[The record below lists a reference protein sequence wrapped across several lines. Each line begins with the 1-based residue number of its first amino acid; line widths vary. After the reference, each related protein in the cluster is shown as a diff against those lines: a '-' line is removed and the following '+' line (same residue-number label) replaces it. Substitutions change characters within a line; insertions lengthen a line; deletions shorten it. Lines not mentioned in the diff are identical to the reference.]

1 MSVIDVFLQ
10 QYAKE
15 YDYYYELARK
25 VANICETVL
34 QRNGI
39 HAVVTYRAKRPDSL
53 REKLIK
59 RNEEKDY
66 KSIEDIYDDIAD
78 LAGVRI
84 ATYFPGD
91 RSEIARLIEAEFI
104 TDKAKYFPDAEHRTP
119 FTFNYTKRFTGY
131 DAIHYRV
138 RIKDV
143 RLEDNKKRFSRSQVE
158 IQIASALMHAWAE
171 VEHDLVYKP
180 KVGSLSEEEYRIL
193 DELNGMV
200 LSGEIA
206 LERLQKAFNQRIS
219 RIQHSF
225 NNHYEL
231 AALIREKIKMDAPY
245 NAYMGKADIL
255 FSFLQKI
262 HMDKPKDICWYI
274 EVAGRLK
281 QTKTI
286 VRKMVDLILEDYPQ
300 YYNSYIQAKYETYG
314 ITAHLSEES
323 LSFIDRDTEKL
334 YEFVELWADLQTKV
348 KKLQQSLGIISA
360 SEDAKVDIYEC
371 RLVKMLQYV
380 GVGSELID
388 EARYLYNLRNNVLF
402 ASELPEDEI
411 LENGCRYLRRL
422 IKYIDNGAEYHE
434 EQTGISN
441 NPKGNEG
448 FHY

>member
-1 MSVIDVFLQ
+1 MSVIDVFLK
-10 QYAKE
+10 QYTKE

-25 VANICETVL
+25 VASICETVL

-59 RNEEKDY
+59 RNEEKSY
-66 KSIEDIYDDIAD
+66 QTIEDIYQDIAD

-104 TDKAKYFPDAEHRTP
+104 ADKAKYFPNGEHSAP
-119 FTFNYTKRFTGY
+119 FTFNYSKRFTGY

-158 IQIASALMHAWAE
+158 VQIASALMHAWAE
-171 VEHDLVYKP
+171 VEHDLIYKP

-193 DELNGMV
+193 DELNGLV

-219 RIQHSF
+219 TIQHSF

-231 AALIREKIKMDAPY
+231 AALIREKVKMDAPF
-245 NAYMGKADIL
+245 NSYMGKADIL

-262 HMDKPKDICWYI
+262 NMDRPKDICRYI
-274 EVAGRLK
+274 ELAGRLK
-281 QTKTI
+281 QKKTI
-286 VRKMVDLILEDYPQ
+286 VRKMIDLILGDHPKF
-300 YYNSYIQAKYETYG
+300 YNSYIQAKYETYG
-314 ITAHLSEES
+314 VTAHMSEES
-323 LSFIDRDTEKL
+323 LSFIDRDMAKL
-334 YEFVELWADLQTKV
+334 YEFIELWA
-348 KKLQQSLGIISA
+348 KLQMKVMQLYSEIEVKGL
-360 SEDAKVDIYEC
+360 SEDEIADTFEC
-371 RLVKMLQYV
+371 RLVKMLQYANV
-380 GVGSELID
+380 GDELTD

-402 ASELPEDEI
+402 ASELPDDEI
-411 LENGCRYLRRL
+411 LENGCKHLNRL
-422 IKYIDNGAEYHE
+422 IKSIDVNCKVCKEKDASENEAAE
-434 EQTGISN
+434 TL
-441 NPKGNEG
+441 
-448 FHY
+448 

>member
-1 MSVIDVFLQ
+1 MSVIEVFLQ
-10 QYAKE
+10 QYTKE

-25 VANICETVL
+25 VAYICETVL

-53 REKLIK
+53 KEKLIK
-59 RNEEKDY
+59 RNEEKNY
-66 KSIEDIYDDIAD
+66 GSIEDIYNDIAD

-91 RSEIARLIEAEFI
+91 RREIARLIEAEFI
-104 TDKAKYFPDAEHRTP
+104 TDKAKYFPDGEHLSP
-119 FTFNYTKRFTGY
+119 FTFNYTRRFTGY

-231 AALIREKIKMDAPY
+231 AALIREKIKMDLPY
-245 NAYMGKADIL
+245 NTYMGKADIL

-262 HMDKPKDICWYI
+262 HMDKPKDICRYI

-300 YYNSYIQAKYETYG
+300 YYNSYIEAKYETYG

-323 LSFIDRDTEKL
+323 LSYIDRDNGKL
-334 YEFVELWADLQTKV
+334 YEFVELWAELQAKV
-348 KKLQQSLGIISA
+348 KKLYESIDIKSCE
-360 SEDAKVDIYEC
+360 EDEKMDIQEC
-371 RLVKMLQYV
+371 RLIKMLQYV
-380 GVGSELID
+380 GAGDELVD

-411 LENGCRYLRRL
+411 LDNGCRYLRRF
-422 IKYIDNGAEYHE
+422 IKSIDDNAEKHVDQE
-434 EQTGISN
+434 DSA
-441 NPKGNEG
+441 NETVRKQ
-448 FHY
+448 

>member
-1 MSVIDVFLQ
+1 MSVIEVFLQ

-25 VANICETVL
+25 VANICETLL

-59 RNEEKDY
+59 RNEEKNY
-66 KSIEDIYDDIAD
+66 KSIEAIYDDIAD

-104 TDKAKYFPDAEHRTP
+104 ADKAKYFPDSEHLTP
-119 FTFNYTKRFTGY
+119 FNFNYAKRFSGY

-143 RLEDNKKRFSRSQVE
+143 RLEDHKKRFSRSQVE

-225 NNHYEL
+225 NSHYEL

-245 NAYMGKADIL
+245 NSYMGKADIL

-262 HMDKPKDICWYI
+262 RMDKPKDICKYI

-300 YYNSYIQAKYETYG
+300 YYNSFIQAKYETYG
-314 ITAHLSEES
+314 ITAHMSEES
-323 LSFIDRDTEKL
+323 LSFIERDIAKL
-334 YEFVELWADLQTKV
+334 YEFVELWAELQSKMKSLYENVEV
-348 KKLQQSLGIISA
+348 KIDEEDDKL
-360 SEDAKVDIYEC
+360 DIYEC
-371 RLVKMLQYV
+371 RLIKMLQYV
-380 GVGSELID
+380 GAGNELID

-411 LENGCRYLRRL
+411 LENGCRYLHRL
-422 IKYIDNGAEYHE
+422 LKSIDSGVG
-434 EQTGISN
+434 Q
-441 NPKGNEG
+441 NE
-448 FHY
+448 

>member
-10 QYAKE
+10 QYTKE
-15 YDYYYELARK
+15 YDYYFELARR
-25 VANICETVL
+25 VANICETLL

-59 RNEEKDY
+59 RNEEKNY
-66 KSIEDIYDDIAD
+66 QSIEDIYSDIAD

-104 TDKAKYFPDAEHRTP
+104 TDKAKYFPDKEHTTP
-119 FTFNYTKRFTGY
+119 FTFDYRKRFTGY

-143 RLEDNKKRFSRSQVE
+143 RLEDNKKRFSQSQVE

-180 KVGSLSEEEYRIL
+180 KVDSLSEEEYRIL

-225 NNHYEL
+225 NSHYEL
-231 AALIREKIKMDAPY
+231 AALIREKIKMDLPY
-245 NAYMGKADIL
+245 NTYMGKADIL
-255 FSFLQKI
+255 YKFLQKI
-262 HMDKPKDICWYI
+262 HMDKPKDICAYI
-274 EVAGRLK
+274 EAASRLK
-281 QTKTI
+281 QNKTI
-286 VRKMVDLILEDYPQ
+286 VRKMIDLILEDYPEF
-300 YYNSYIQAKYETYG
+300 YNSYIEAKYETYG

-323 LSFIDRDTEKL
+323 LTFIDRDTKVL
-334 YEFVELWADLQTKV
+334 YEFIELWAELQAKV
-348 KKLQQSLGIISA
+348 KKLYQNLNISSCEEHETA
-360 SEDAKVDIYEC
+360 DIFEC
-371 RLVKMLQYV
+371 RLIRMLQHV
-380 GVGSELID
+380 GASDEQID
-388 EARYLYNLRNNVLF
+388 EARYLNNLRNNVLF
-402 ASELPEDEI
+402 AAELPEDEI
-411 LENGCRYLRRL
+411 LQNGCKYLRRL
-422 IKYIDNGAEYHE
+422 MKSINN
-434 EQTGISN
+434 ISDSKEN
-441 NPKGNEG
+441 QEG
-448 FHY
+448 